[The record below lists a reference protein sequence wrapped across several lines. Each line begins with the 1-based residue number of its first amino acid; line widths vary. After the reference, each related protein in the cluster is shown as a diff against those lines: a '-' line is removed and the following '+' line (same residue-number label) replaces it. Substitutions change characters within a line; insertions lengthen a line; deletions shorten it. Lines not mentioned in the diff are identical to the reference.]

1 MALEEHAHVSASL
14 STPNHKNGFGK
25 GHSLPLEML
34 MPHIQIGVSTRL
46 VATEVTRLT
55 FSEPLERRKRLI

>member
-34 MPHIQIGVSTRL
+34 MPYIQIAVSTRL
-46 VATEVTRLT
+46 VEVVVTRLT
-55 FSEPLERRKRLI
+55 FSQPPERRKRLI